1 MCLKQAIQMATKDSH
16 PETRQRLLEAAGE
29 VFAEHG
35 FHDATVREICEKAG
49 ANVAAAHYHFGD
61 KEELYAA
68 VFDYAKSCAG
78 VELETALA
86 GVTDAEERLR
96 VFVHSYLTHFFDR
109 GRLAWF
115 GKLVAQE
122 MIQPTKVLDALV
134 SDRIRPNHERL
145 KEVVREIVGAD
156 VSDEVLRNCAF
167 SIAAQ
172 WTFYFHFGQV
182 VRRLYPQAQ
191 FDAAEIDRLADHIT
205 KFCLAALKEY
215 KA

>member
-1 MCLKQAIQMATKDSH
+1 LKLVIEMTTKDN
-16 PETRQRLLEAAGE
+16 PIETRQRLLEAAGE

-35 FHDATVREICEKAG
+35 FHHATVRDICEKAG

-68 VFDYAKSCAG
+68 VFDYAKGCAG
-78 VELETALA
+78 DELETRLT
-86 GVTDAEERLR
+86 GVTNPEERLR
-96 VFVHSYLTHFFDR
+96 VFAHFYLTRFFDR
-109 GRLAWF
+109 GRPAWF

-134 SDRIRPNHERL
+134 SERIRPNHERL
-145 KEVVREIVGAD
+145 KDIAREIIGRD

-172 WTFYFHFGQV
+172 WTFYFHFGQIF
-182 VRRLYPQAQ
+182 RRLYPQAE
-191 FDAAEIDRLADHIT
+191 FDSAEIDRLVEHIT

-215 KA
+215 RP